1 MDISIMF
8 FGADDGA
15 GGRHAAKYDDIL
27 AIARAADALGFA
39 AIWTPE
45 RHFQDFG
52 QVFPSPAVLGAA
64 LALATERIA
73 LRAGSVVLPLHH
85 PLRVVEDW
93 AVVDN
98 LSGGRVGLSIATGW
112 HSTDFVL
119 APGKYADRREHA
131 MTGIPL
137 LRRLWAGDAVTLP
150 DGTGAPA
157 RVRPWPRPV
166 SPDLPIWLTASGRPD
181 TWVAAGRMRANVLS
195 ATAGQSRGELA
206 DKIRRYREAYDAAP
220 PVPGTSPH
228 GTVTLM
234 AHTYVGTDDAD
245 ALRHVAAPLRA
256 YLESYVGQGASSRA
270 GGGRPGTMAAAD
282 TGLLTE
288 FALRRYLAWGSLLGS
303 PQTCADSLNDLRDLG
318 CDEVA
323 CFIDF
328 GLGAEEVLASL
339 HRLAGVRKGLGT

>member
-8 FGADDGA
+8 FGADDGD

-64 LALATERIA
+64 LAVATDRIA

-98 LSGGRVGLSIATGW
+98 LSGGRAGISIATGW

-131 MTGIPL
+131 MAGIPL

-150 DGTGAPA
+150 DGTGEPA
-157 RVRPWPRPV
+157 QVRPRPRPV
-166 SPDLPIWLTASGRPD
+166 SPTCRS
-181 TWVAAGRMRANVLS
+181 
-195 ATAGQSRGELA
+195 
-206 DKIRRYREAYDAAP
+206 
-220 PVPGTSPH
+220 
-228 GTVTLM
+228 
-234 AHTYVGTDDAD
+234 
-245 ALRHVAAPLRA
+245 
-256 YLESYVGQGASSRA
+256 
-270 GGGRPGTMAAAD
+270 
-282 TGLLTE
+282 
-288 FALRRYLAWGSLLGS
+288 GS
-303 PQTCADSLNDLRDLG
+303 PPPGGPTPG
-318 CDEVA
+318 
-323 CFIDF
+323 
-328 GLGAEEVLASL
+328 
-339 HRLAGVRKGLGT
+339 